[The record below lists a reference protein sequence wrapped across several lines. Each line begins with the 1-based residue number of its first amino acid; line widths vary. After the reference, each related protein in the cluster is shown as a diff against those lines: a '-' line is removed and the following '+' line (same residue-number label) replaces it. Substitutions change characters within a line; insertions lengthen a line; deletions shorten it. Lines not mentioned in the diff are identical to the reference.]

1 MIGAIIGDI
10 IGSRFE
16 FNNYRHKDFELL
28 TPDCDYTDDSI
39 CTIAVADALLRS
51 LDFSDAIHSWCRRY
65 PHPMG
70 SYGGRFAQWVASD
83 QPSPYGSFGNGSAM
97 RVSPCGYLTTLE
109 EVLRQAEASAA
120 CSHNHP
126 EGIRGAKVVAHA
138 IWALRH
144 GAGKDDIKKLAEE
157 SYGYKVSGLNVST
170 LQGTNRF
177 DETCQGT
184 IPPALCCFLES
195 SDFED
200 AIRNA
205 ISIGGDSDTI
215 GAIVGG
221 IAEAHYDVPQD
232 LQDKA
237 LSYLPQ
243 DMITVVQEFQH
254 LYKRG

>member
-1 MIGAIIGDI
+1 M
-10 IGSRFE
+10 
-16 FNNYRHKDFELL
+16 
-28 TPDCDYTDDSI
+28 
-39 CTIAVADALLRS
+39 
-51 LDFSDAIHSWCRRY
+51 
-65 PHPMG
+65 
-70 SYGGRFAQWVASD
+70 
-83 QPSPYGSFGNGSAM
+83 
-97 RVSPCGYLTTLE
+97 
-109 EVLRQAEASAA
+109 
-120 CSHNHP
+120 
-126 EGIRGAKVVAHA
+126 
-138 IWALRH
+138 
-144 GAGKDDIKKLAEE
+144 LAEE

-221 IAEAHYDVPQD
+221 IAEAHYDIPQD

-243 DMITVVQEFQH
+243 DMIAVVQEFQH
-254 LYKRG
+254 LYKRGVIK